1 MPDESSF
8 TPPPMGEPMSPA
20 YPAAEPTPP
29 AYPAPP
35 AYHPAAERPPVVPPT
50 VAPGPGA
57 PAATGPRAH
66 VPWFL
71 IIALAL
77 IFGLTAGFA
86 GGILADRVVPG
97 SSGGSATVKV
107 LPASTEEAVAAA
119 AAAAVPSVVNID
131 VSGAPVTGDPTLPQ
145 DHPDVPVAGSGSGV
159 AFRATEDGGTYIVT
173 NEHVVAGATNILVTT
188 VDGDRYEAELVG
200 SDAESDMAII
210 KVNEKLPLIDVAESD
225 SLIVGQ
231 MVVAI
236 GSPFGLQ
243 HSVTSGVVSALHR
256 SLPGN
261 SASSVYPLV
270 DVIQTDAAINPGNS
284 GGALVDRSGK
294 LVGIPSAIY
303 SESGSDAGIGF
314 AIPIKTV
321 ERVAT
326 ELITSG
332 SAQTPFLGI
341 VGQTVTDELVTT
353 ETLPVKQ
360 GAFVVEITKGTE
372 AEKAGIKPK
381 DVIVKLDETPI
392 RSMDELILAVRRMSV
407 GDTVTLSLYRD
418 GKQMTLE
425 MKIGVKPKGL

>member
-1 MPDESSF
+1 MPDESDF
-8 TPPPMGEPMSPA
+8 TTPPVTEPA
-20 YPAAEPTPP
+20 AAAEP
-29 AYPAPP
+29 A
-35 AYHPAAERPPVVPPT
+35 PAAPPVVTP
-50 VAPGPGA
+50 A
-57 PAATGPRAH
+57 PAIVPATVSRPPH
-66 VPWFL
+66 VPWLL

-86 GGILADRVVPG
+86 GGLLANQVVPG
-97 SSGGSATVKV
+97 SSGGSGKVTV
-107 LPASTEEAVAAA
+107 LPESTEEAVAAA

-131 VSGAPVTGDPTLPQ
+131 VSGAPMTGESPLPQ
-145 DHPDVPVAGSGSGV
+145 DHPDVPVTGSGSGV
-159 AFRATEDGGTYIVT
+159 AFRAADDGGTYIVT
-173 NEHVVAGATNILVTT
+173 NEHVVGGATDILVTT
-188 VDGDRYEAELVG
+188 VDGDRYEAELIG

-210 KVNEKLPLIDVAESD
+210 KVAAELPLVDVAEAD
-225 SLIVGQ
+225 SLVVGQ
-231 MVVAI
+231 LVVAI

-261 SASSVYPLV
+261 SADNVYPLV

-303 SESGSDAGIGF
+303 SESGSDDGVGF

-326 ELITSG
+326 ELIESG

-341 VGQTVTDELVTT
+341 VGQTLNDALIEEEGLTVE
-353 ETLPVKQ
+353 Q

-372 AEKAGIKPK
+372 AEKAGIKEK

-407 GDTVTLSLYRD
+407 GDTVTLTLYRD
-418 GKQMTLE
+418 GAEMTLE

>member
-1 MPDESSF
+1 VTEPVTEPALVAPPVF
-8 TPPPMGEPMSPA
+8 TPAPA
-20 YPAAEPTPP
+20 
-29 AYPAPP
+29 
-35 AYHPAAERPPVVPPT
+35 
-50 VAPGPGA
+50 VAPTA
-57 PAATGPRAH
+57 SPRTN
-66 VPWFL
+66 VPWLF

-77 IFGLTAGFA
+77 IFGMTAGFA
-86 GGILADRVVPG
+86 GGLLADRVVPG
-97 SSGGSATVKV
+97 SSGGSGKVTV
-107 LPASTEEAVAAA
+107 LPDSTEEAAAAA

-131 VSGAPVTGDPTLPQ
+131 VSGTPVEGDSALPQ
-145 DHPDVPVAGSGSGV
+145 DHPDVPVTGSGSGV
-159 AFRATEDGGTYIVT
+159 AFRSAEDGGTYIVT

-188 VDGDRYEAELVG
+188 VDGDRHEAELVG

-210 KVNEKLPLIDVAESD
+210 KVAAELPRIEMAETD
-225 SLIVGQ
+225 SLVVGQ
-231 MVVAI
+231 LVVAI

-261 SASSVYPLV
+261 SADNVYPLV

-303 SESGSDAGIGF
+303 SESGSDDGVGF

-326 ELITSG
+326 ELIESG

-341 VGQTVTDELVTT
+341 VGQTLSDALIEEEGLTVE
-353 ETLPVKQ
+353 Q
-360 GAFVVEITKGTE
+360 GAFVVEITAGTE
-372 AEKAGIKPK
+372 AEKAGIKEK

-407 GDTVTLSLYRD
+407 GDTVTLTLYRD
-418 GKQMTLE
+418 GEETTLE
-425 MKIGVKPKGL
+425 MKIGVKPKDL

>member
-1 MPDESSF
+1 MPDESDF
-8 TPPPMGEPMSPA
+8 TPPP
-20 YPAAEPTPP
+20 AAEPAPPSYPTYTAPPLPP
-29 AYPAPP
+29 AP
-35 AYHPAAERPPVVPPT
+35 
-50 VAPGPGA
+50 A
-57 PAATGPRAH
+57 PAAATAPARSH
-66 VPWFL
+66 TPWL
-71 IIALAL
+71 MIITLAL
-77 IFGLTAGFA
+77 LFGITAGFA
-86 GGILADRVVPG
+86 GGLLANVMLPG
-97 SSGGSATVKV
+97 SGGGAKTVTV
-107 LPASTEEAVAAA
+107 LPESTEEAVAAA

-131 VSGAPVTGDPTLPQ
+131 VSGTPVEGDSPLPQ
-145 DHPDVPVAGSGSGV
+145 DHPDVPVTGSGSGV
-159 AFRATEDGGTYIVT
+159 AFRSADDGGTYIVT
-173 NEHVVAGATNILVTT
+173 NEHVVGGATNILVTT

-200 SDAESDMAII
+200 ADAESDMAII
-210 KVNEKLPLIDVAESD
+210 KVAAELPLVDVAESD

-231 MVVAI
+231 LVAAI

-261 SASSVYPLV
+261 SADNVYPLV

-303 SESGSDAGIGF
+303 SESGSDDGVGF

-326 ELITSG
+326 ELIESG

-341 VGQTVTDELVTT
+341 VGQTVNDALVAEEGLTV
-353 ETLPVKQ
+353 EQ

-372 AEKAGIKPK
+372 AEKAGIQEK

-392 RSMDELILAVRRMSV
+392 RSMDELILAVRRQSV
-407 GDTVTLSLYRD
+407 GDTVTLTLYR
-418 GKQMTLE
+418 GGEEMTLE
-425 MKIGVKPKGL
+425 MKIGVKPKDL

>member
-1 MPDESSF
+1 MPDESDF
-8 TPPPMGEPMSPA
+8 TPPP
-20 YPAAEPTPP
+20 AAEPAPE
-29 AYPAPP
+29 APP
-35 AYHPAAERPPVVPPT
+35 ATEPVTEPALVAPPVFTPAPA
-50 VAPGPGA
+50 VAPTA
-57 PAATGPRAH
+57 SPRTN
-66 VPWFL
+66 VPWLF

-77 IFGLTAGFA
+77 IFGMTAGFA
-86 GGILADRVVPG
+86 GGLLADRVVPG
-97 SSGGSATVKV
+97 SSGGSGKVTV
-107 LPASTEEAVAAA
+107 LPESTEEAVAAA

-131 VSGAPVTGDPTLPQ
+131 VSGTPVEGDSALPQ
-145 DHPDVPVAGSGSGV
+145 DHPDVPITGSGSGV
-159 AFRATEDGGTYIVT
+159 AFRSAEDGGTYIVT

-188 VDGDRYEAELVG
+188 LDGDRHEAELVG

-210 KVNEKLPLIDVAESD
+210 KVAAELPLIEMAETD
-225 SLIVGQ
+225 SLVVGQ
-231 MVVAI
+231 LVVAI

-261 SASSVYPLV
+261 SADNVYPLV

-303 SESGSDAGIGF
+303 SESGSDDGVGF

-326 ELITSG
+326 ELIESG

-341 VGQTVTDELVTT
+341 VGQTLSDALIEEEGLTVE
-353 ETLPVKQ
+353 Q
-360 GAFVVEITKGTE
+360 GAFVVEITAGTE
-372 AEKAGIKPK
+372 AEKAGIKEK

-407 GDTVTLSLYRD
+407 GDTVTLTLYRD
-418 GKQMTLE
+418 GEETTLE
-425 MKIGVKPKGL
+425 MKIGVKPKDL